1 MFRNALIACFALVAT
16 AGTFGGTT
24 AILSAQVT
32 PAVVQ
37 TA

>member
-24 AILSAQVT
+24 TILSAGVTAPVTQV
-32 PAVVQ
+32 A
-37 TA
+37 